1 MNILLPSFIKKSN
14 ALFIVFFIL
23 HYLRLYNC
31 VIYKIQAL
39 KYLALIIDMLFSFY
53 FLFCYIRYKKK
64 HHVSLLE
71 KSVSLLFLIFWG
83 SLIVGSYQGQ
93 NFLYALKQLSML
105 YLIWGFY
112 YYLRLYNT

>member
-53 FLFCYIRYKKK
+53 KGGKTKR
-64 HHVSLLE
+64 VNMWS
-71 KSVSLLFLIFWG
+71 
-83 SLIVGSYQGQ
+83 
-93 NFLYALKQLSML
+93 A
-105 YLIWGFY
+105 
-112 YYLRLYNT
+112 